1 MRKHSSFILIL
12 FTAILWMV
20 CVGLG
25 NQSHSAQPGSNTMG
39 NGTTQQ
45 EQVGFALSQA
55 DCSLPV
61 NIEKTPQFVVTH
73 ISARQLLKRISDT
86 VFGHAAEC
94 CHTRLVVQLVARSH
108 NITINLETCDISFP
122 FSAFW

>member
-1 MRKHSSFILIL
+1 MIL
-12 FTAILWMV
+12 FTAILWMAGI
-20 CVGLG
+20 GLG

-45 EQVGFALSQA
+45 EQVGFVLSQA
-55 DCSLPV
+55 DCALPV
-61 NIEKTPQFVVTH
+61 NIEKTPQLVVTH
-73 ISARQLLKRISDT
+73 ISARQLLKRISES
-86 VFGHAAEC
+86 VFGHTAKC
-94 CHTRLVVQLVARSH
+94 YTTRLVVRLVVRTH

>member
-1 MRKHSSFILIL
+1 MILI
-12 FTAILWMV
+12 TAILWMAG
-20 CVGLG
+20 VGLD
-25 NQSHSAQPGSNTMG
+25 NRQHSAQPGSNTIG

-45 EQVGFALSQA
+45 EQVGFVLSQA

-61 NIEKTPQFVVTH
+61 NIEKTPQLVVTH
-73 ISARQLLKRISDT
+73 ISARQLLKRISES
-86 VFGHAAEC
+86 VFGHTAKC
-94 CHTRLVVQLVARSH
+94 YTTRSVVRLVVRTH

>member
-1 MRKHSSFILIL
+1 MAGI
-12 FTAILWMV
+12 
-20 CVGLG
+20 GLG
-25 NQSHSAQPGSNTMG
+25 NQPHSSQPGSHTAE
-39 NGTTQQ
+39 NGGTQQ
-45 EQVGFALSQA
+45 VSFALSQA

-61 NIEKTPQFVVTH
+61 NIEKTPQLVVTH

-94 CHTRLVVQLVARSH
+94 CNTRLVVQLVVRTH
-108 NITINLETCDISFP
+108 NITINLENCDISFP